1 MIYSDEYADC
11 ILRKEAYDRMWHNN
25 ESVVWKYAIVSLPP
39 FEFETVNVL
48 NELGTDGWEL
58 VAVDFEHNKAV
69 LKKPSATAAKT
80 TSTRSALSSWK

>member
-1 MIYSDEYADC
+1 MIYSDEYADY

-25 ESVVWKYAIVSLPP
+25 ESITWKYAIVSLPL
-39 FEFETVNVL
+39 FETVNAL
-48 NELGTDGWEL
+48 NDFGADGWEL
-58 VAVDFEHNKAV
+58 VAMDFEHNKAV